1 MNVAIVGVSGA
12 VGQEFLRVLSE
23 RSLKID
29 RLELFASERSA
40 GKKITFRGKEYTIRL
55 LQHGDDFKDIDV
67 AFVSAGGSV
76 SLEYAETITKQG
88 HRAPQPHPPCPRSHL
103 SGGQRCRRPW
113 YGRAG

>member
-76 SLEYAETITKQG
+76 SSSMQRRSPST
-88 HRAPQPHPPCPRSHL
+88 AP
-103 SGGQRCRRPW
+103 
-113 YGRAG
+113 